1 MKALPLLL
9 TRHGLAYFTL
19 VLIWRTFY
27 LKYSQ
32 FAHRPRLPFLSP
44 CGIFGEE
51 KRKKKIKPVE
61 DERWGDQESNAET
74 RRKPEESQERERN
87 GDEGGEMQTIG
98 LGNIMEG
105 EKEERRE
112 RGKVLL

>member
-1 MKALPLLL
+1 MRKRDRE
-9 TRHGLAYFTL
+9 TKK
-19 VLIWRTFY
+19 VM
-27 LKYSQ
+27 Q
-32 FAHRPRLPFLSP
+32 RP
-44 CGIFGEE
+44 G
-51 KRKKKIKPVE
+51 
-61 DERWGDQESNAET
+61 
-74 RRKPEESQERERN
+74 ESQKKVKRERN